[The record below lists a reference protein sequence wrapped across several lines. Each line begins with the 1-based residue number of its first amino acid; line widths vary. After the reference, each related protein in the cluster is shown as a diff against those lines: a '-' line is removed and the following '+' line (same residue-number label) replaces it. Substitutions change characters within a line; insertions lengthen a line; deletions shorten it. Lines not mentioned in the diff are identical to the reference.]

1 LFSKGDQLKVKLAKL
16 KFSEIGDG
24 RLFLVFG
31 GRLVIGRGDYVVQS
45 RFSLLASFFPR
56 AWESLQRPEIA
67 RKHGNNKKEREKHKT
82 KCEGR
87 RGAC

>member
-31 GRLVIGRGDYVVQS
+31 GRLVIGRGDYLKHTPKRCRCVAYPMRIVV
-45 RFSLLASFFPR
+45 
-56 AWESLQRPEIA
+56 
-67 RKHGNNKKEREKHKT
+67 N
-82 KCEGR
+82 
-87 RGAC
+87 